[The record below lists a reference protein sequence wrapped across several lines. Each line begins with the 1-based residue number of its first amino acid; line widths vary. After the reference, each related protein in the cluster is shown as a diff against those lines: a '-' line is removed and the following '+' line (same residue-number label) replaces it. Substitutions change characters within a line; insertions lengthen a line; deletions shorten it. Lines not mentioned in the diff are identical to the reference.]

1 MLTRFAIF
9 VSVVLSVLSAGHFAR
24 SAEPDAAQFDQ
35 TLAPLLARR
44 CLGCHNPSDKSGGL
58 DLTRAE
64 AATAGGDSGA
74 AIAPGKPDDSLL
86 WQRIAA
92 DEMPPEHPLKAEERE
107 LIRAWI
113 ANGAVWGAAEIDR
126 FRYTSDARAGYD
138 WWSLQEVVRPAVPEP
153 PAGDASW
160 PRNDSDRF
168 ILDVLHKNNL
178 HPTPE
183 ADRRTLIRRLSFD
196 LLGLPPTPEEVA
208 AFEQDAAPDAY
219 ERLVERLLASPHYG
233 VRWARHWLDVVRFG
247 ESNGFEFDELRTAAW
262 PYRDWVVDALNGD
275 LPYDEFARLQIAG
288 DVLHPN
294 DIDATIATGF
304 LVAGAYDSV
313 GQTQQSAAM
322 RAVVRQDEL
331 EDLVGVVGQTFL
343 GMTVQCARCH
353 DHKFDPIRQT
363 EYYQLVAALSGV
375 RHGERPLSACTAR
388 GDRAQQLQMAN
399 ERRAALA
406 AELESLTAP
415 VRERLTAEL
424 AAKPVDL
431 HPLLEIDFRG
441 ATPSVVT
448 LHGGAECTSR
458 GLELNGNDAYATM
471 APIDRELR
479 EKTLAAWVRLD
490 EHRQRGGGAI
500 SLQSLDGNAFD
511 AIVYAELEPRRWMAG
526 SEAFIRT
533 KSFNAFDEEEAEE
546 RAVNICITYAEDGT
560 VRGFRDGRP
569 YGEPFQSGGTRTY
582 AAGDAQLVFG
592 LRHSPAGA
600 GKMLGGV
607 IERAALY
614 DRALTP
620 DEVAAAVHSGPTDEE
635 LRAAL
640 SDTDR
645 AQHDALRQE
654 LAAIDASINL
664 LHPPAVYADKPQEP
678 DPTHVLARGDPA
690 LQRDLVTPRGVQSLA
705 SVDADWGLAA
715 DAPEAQRRERLAR
728 WLTDPRN
735 PLFARVMV
743 NRVWHYHFGVGL
755 VDTPNDFGFNGGRPS
770 NQALLDWL
778 AAEFAA
784 RGYRLKDLHRLI
796 VNSAAYRQ
804 GWRHDAEATSV
815 DADNRL
821 LWRASPRRLEAEAVR
836 DAMLSVAGR
845 LDDRLGGP
853 GFADMKMS
861 VAPGTAAHLYAPDDP
876 TRPEFRRRTL
886 YRIWARSGRSAMLD
900 VLDCPD
906 PSATSPK
913 RAVTT
918 TPLQALSLLN
928 NAFALHLADE
938 YAARIAR
945 DAGDDPAEQ
954 VRRAYR
960 LAYGR
965 SPSDEELT
973 AATEVIRA
981 HGAAALTR
989 AILNSNEFLY
999 VD

>member
-9 VSVVLSVLSAGHFAR
+9 VSVVFSVSHVAHC
-24 SAEPDAAQFDQ
+24 AEPDAAHFDQ
-35 TLAPLLARR
+35 VLAPLLARR
-44 CLGCHNPSDKSGGL
+44 CLGCHNPGDKSGGL

-64 AATAGGDSGA
+64 AAAAGGDTGA

-92 DEMPPEHPLKAEERE
+92 DEMPPEHPLPAEDRE

-113 ANGAVWGAAEIDR
+113 ENGAVWGAAEIDR
-126 FRYTSDARAGYD
+126 FRYSSDSRAGYD
-138 WWSLQEVVRPAVPEP
+138 WWSLQEVVRPAVPELP
-153 PAGDASW
+153 PGETSSW
-160 PRNDSDRF
+160 PRNEIDRF
-168 ILDVLHKNNL
+168 IIEGLHKRSL
-178 HPTPE
+178 APTPE

-196 LLGLPPTPEEVA
+196 LLGLPPTPEEID
-208 AFEQDAAPDAY
+208 AFEKDTSADAY

-247 ESNGFEFDELRTAAW
+247 ESNGFEFDELRSAAW
-262 PYRDWVVDALNGD
+262 PYRDWVVDALNDD

-288 DVLHPN
+288 DVLRPN
-294 DIDATIATGF
+294 DLDATIATGF

-313 GQTQQSAAM
+313 GQSQQSAAM

-375 RHGERPLSACTAR
+375 RHGERPLTACTAS
-388 GDRAQQLQMAN
+388 GDRAQQLQTVN
-399 ERRAALA
+399 EKRASLA

-415 VRERLTAEL
+415 VRERLAAER

-431 HPLLEIDFRG
+431 HPVMEMDFRG
-441 ATPSVVT
+441 GTPPSVT

-458 GLELNGNDAYATM
+458 GLELNGESGFATTSS
-471 APIDRELR
+471 IDRELR

-490 EHRQRGGGAI
+490 DHRQRGGGAI
-500 SLQSLDGNAFD
+500 SLQTLDGNAFD

-526 SEAFIRT
+526 SEAFVRT
-533 KSFNAFDEEEAEE
+533 KSFNAHDEEEAEE
-546 RAVNICITYAEDGT
+546 RAVFVCITYAEDGT
-560 VRGFRDGRP
+560 VRCYRDGKP
-569 YGEPFQSGGTRTY
+569 YGEPFSSGALRTF
-582 AAGDAQLVFG
+582 AAGESQLVFG
-592 LRHSPAGA
+592 LRHSPVGA

-614 DRALTP
+614 DRALAP
-620 DEVAAAVHSGPTDEE
+620 DEVAAALNSGPTDAEVRE
-635 LRAAL
+635 AL
-640 SDTDR
+640 SEPDR
-645 AQHDALRQE
+645 ARLDALGAE
-654 LAAIDASINL
+654 LAAADASITL
-664 LHPPAVYADKPQEP
+664 LHPPVVYADKPQEP
-678 DPTHVLARGDPA
+678 ELTHVLARGDPA
-690 LQRDLVTPRGVQSLA
+690 LVRDVVTPRGVQSLA
-705 SVDADWGLAA
+705 SVSADWGLAA

-728 WLTDPRN
+728 WITDPRN

-770 NQALLDWL
+770 NQPLLDWL

-796 VNSAAYRQ
+796 VNSSAYRQ
-804 GWRHDAEATSV
+804 GWRHDAQATAV

-876 TRPEFRRRTL
+876 TRAEFRRRTL

-938 YAARIAR
+938 FAARIAR
-945 DAGDDPAEQ
+945 DAGADPAEQ

-960 LAYGR
+960 LAFGR
-965 SPSDEELT
+965 PPTEEEIS
-973 AATEVIRA
+973 AATDVIRT
-981 HGAAALTR
+981 HGGAALTR